1 MDYAIIL
8 ILITLSAFFS
18 GLNLGLFT
26 IDLQTLKRQT
36 ALGNKQAAKI
46 YPLRL
51 YGNQLLTTLLLGN
64 VTVNTI
70 LAVYLSGIFN
80 GVVAGFIATVIIFLF
95 GEITPQAVF
104 SRHALTF
111 GSFASPLVYAALF
124 IFYPIAY
131 PIGFILNKLLGNELP
146 KMYSKKELMHI
157 ISEHEDSE
165 HSTVDA
171 DEERIVHGAL
181 QFSHR
186 TVREVM
192 TPVED
197 VAMFDKNQRLN
208 EAFFE
213 DVAEHGYSRF
223 LVYNGSRSNIVGI
236 LFAKD
241 LLIEDENIAI
251 HETEE
256 AFETDFLKVR
266 ASALLDGVLSKM
278 LKQKRHIAVV
288 YNKSEQ
294 CVGVISLEDII
305 EEILQYEIEDEDDAE
320 EEED

>member
-1 MDYAIIL
+1 MDYFIIL

-18 GLNLGLFT
+18 GITLGLFSLDT
-26 IDLQTLKRQT
+26 QTLKRRASLGDAH
-36 ALGNKQAAKI
+36 ALKI

-51 YGNQLLTTLLLGN
+51 KGNQLLTTLLLGN
-64 VTVNTI
+64 VSVNTI
-70 LAVYLSGIFN
+70 LSIYLGSLLSGFTA
-80 GVVAGFIATVIIFLF
+80 GVIATTIIFVF
-95 GEITPQAVF
+95 GEILPQAAF
-104 SRHALTF
+104 SRHAMLF
-111 GSFASPLVYAALF
+111 SAYSAPLVRVALF
-124 IFYPIAY
+124 LFYPIAF
-131 PIGFILNKLLGNELP
+131 PIAFVLNKILGQELP

-165 HSTVDA
+165 HSTIDA
-171 DEERIVHGAL
+171 DEKRIVHGAL

-208 EAFFE
+208 EAFFK

-223 LVYNGSRSNIVGI
+223 LVYSGSRNNIVGI

-288 YNKSEQ
+288 YNKSNQ

-305 EEILQYEIEDEDDAE
+305 EEILQFEIEDEDDAE
-320 EEED
+320 DTEE